1 MKTEES
7 EVTLLSLRYD
17 GKVGTLSTDSAE
29 VATGLLYEGLV
40 NGVDNSL
47 AAAVIVCAVELM
59 KRIHPEVYQQYMSDL
74 KETIDIITNDDTINL
89 N

>member
-17 GKVGTLSTDSAE
+17 GKVGTLSTDNAE
-29 VATGLLYEGLV
+29 HATGLLYEGLV
-40 NGVDNSL
+40 NGVDSSL

-74 KETIDIITNDDTINL
+74 KETIDLITKDETINL